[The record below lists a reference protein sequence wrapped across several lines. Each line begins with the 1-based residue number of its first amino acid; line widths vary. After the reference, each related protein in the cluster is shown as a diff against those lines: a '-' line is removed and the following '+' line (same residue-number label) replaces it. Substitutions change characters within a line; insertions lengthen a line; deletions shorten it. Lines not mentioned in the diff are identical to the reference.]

1 MILTEALKTA
11 HLRFTVKLP
20 MTTHVRP
27 ILNSHSRNPCC
38 TTSTYSATWAGTAP
52 RQAPAYITRK
62 IPWYAFVEDDAL
74 EAIERQTDKLLQE
87 VGVEFRDDPA
97 ALERWR
103 EADADVIRS

>member
-1 MILTEALKTA
+1 MSAQ
-11 HLRFTVKLP
+11 
-20 MTTHVRP
+20 
-27 ILNSHSRNPCC
+27 S
-38 TTSTYSATWAGTAP
+38 STRTRGTRAARRQRTQQLGVGTAL

-74 EAIERQTDKLLQE
+74 EAIERQTDKLLHE

-103 EADADVIRS
+103 KAGADVIRS